1 MPCLNLSLARVLIH
15 LVFSTK
21 NRDPLIPA
29 ALHGELHA
37 YIGTVLHHLD
47 CLSLRVGG
55 TDDHV
60 HILYALARTR
70 ALATVTEK
78 VKTASSK
85 WMKRHGVTALAW
97 QTGYGAF
104 SVSEVDARSACR
116 YIEHQ
121 ATHHARCSYQ
131 EEFRGF
137 LRRSHVDCDERYV
150 WE

>member
-1 MPCLNLSLARVLIH
+1 MAISKHGDFPNPAKSPWNFERYQSDMERKMMLRLEN
-15 LVFSTK
+15 
-21 NRDPLIPA
+21 DP
-29 ALHGELHA
+29 
-37 YIGTVLHHLD
+37 
-47 CLSLRVGG
+47 
-55 TDDHV
+55 HV
-60 HILYALARTR
+60 A
-70 ALATVTEK
+70 
-78 VKTASSK
+78 K